1 MTFFASCR
9 SHLRRR
15 PRVARATSVRGRT
28 GPDTAASVPAAAVV
42 ATFVLV
48 MAFAMTALAPARA
61 EALTLDEALA
71 RAEDESGLLRR
82 ARAERRAVAARA
94 VGADLLLPTNPIAAF
109 SAGPRREEANG
120 TRSEGIA
127 WSAHLEQSVEVAGQ
141 RGTRREE
148 IGRFVGVAVAREA
161 VVRAEIRAR
170 VRAAYVG
177 AQLAGMQIRA
187 AEKRAALVDQ
197 LVAGVRARVQNGAA
211 SDVDLELARV
221 EQGRATRDRVA
232 AELARALALSELR
245 VLVGLPPE
253 QPVDLAADLPRPQP
267 PGTLPGL
274 LARARAQRSELKLLA
289 LNHDA
294 LDATVVRLRREAI
307 PSPSF
312 FLDVQRDLPGQLYV
326 GGGLALQLPM
336 WRRNQGELA
345 LARAERDRVD
355 VEAAAIEREIDAEV
369 ARAFA
374 ALGANRQIVDAMERQ
389 ALPAADAAVALI
401 TEGWRAGKFD
411 LFRVIAASREAGDAR
426 RNQLESLG
434 ALWEAAI
441 ALDRATGAP

>member
-1 MTFFASCR
+1 VLVSLSILASC
-9 SHLRRR
+9 
-15 PRVARATSVRGRT
+15 
-28 GPDTAASVPAAAVV
+28 
-42 ATFVLV
+42 
-48 MAFAMTALAPARA
+48 FAITALAPARA
-61 EALTLDEALA
+61 EALTLDEALV
-71 RAEDESGLLRR
+71 RGEQESGLLRR
-82 ARAERRAVAARA
+82 ARAERRAVTART
-94 VGADLLLPTNPIAAF
+94 VGADLLLPANPIAAF
-109 SAGPRREEANG
+109 SAGPRREEASG
-120 TRSEGIA
+120 TRAEGVA
-127 WSAHLEQSVEVAGQ
+127 WAAHLEQSVELAGQ

-148 IGRFVGVAVAREA
+148 VGRFVGVEVAREA
-161 VVRAEIRAR
+161 VVRAEVRAR

-197 LVAGVRARVQNGAA
+197 LVAGVRTRVENGAA
-211 SDVDLELARV
+211 SEVDLELARV
-221 EQGRATRDRVA
+221 EQGRATRDRVT

-253 QPVDLAADLPRPQP
+253 APVDLAGDPPRPQV
-267 PGTLPGL
+267 PGTLAAL
-274 LARARAQRSELKLLA
+274 LARARAQRGELKVLLA
-289 LNHDA
+289 SHDA
-294 LDATVVRLRREAI
+294 LDASVVRLRREAI

-312 FLDVQRDLPGQLYV
+312 FVDVQRDLPGQLYV
-326 GGGLALQLPM
+326 GGGIALQLPV

-345 LARAERDRVD
+345 VARAERERVD
-355 VEAAAIEREIDAEV
+355 VEAAATEREIDAEV

-389 ALPAADAAVALI
+389 ALPAADTAVTLI

-434 ALWEAAI
+434 ALWDAAI